1 MSSAAIL
8 EEARRFVAGARER
21 LGGDGRVQ
29 ILSSATTD
37 DAAASPA
44 PDDDAAGVAA
54 ALAELLGTRWWG
66 ACHKV
71 RQLTETLTRAMT
83 QTSTTPTASTA
94 TACSG
99 GVQSCSRGRP
109 PRSRCYGEP
118 RFVCLSVEVLAGARA
133 RGRTQSLST
142 FFTRQLQGQGEAALF
157 RDQQQLQEPR
167 AVPRQ
172 VRGARNRGQVRP
184 TG

>member
-54 ALAELLGTRWWG
+54 ALAELLGTCWWG

-118 RFVCLSVEVLAGARA
+118 RLVYLSKCWLGHARA
-133 RGRTQSLST
+133 DARSLSQLFLLANCRAKGKRL
-142 FFTRQLQGQGEAALF
+142 FFVTNNSSKSRAQYLDKFAALGI
-157 RDQQQLQEPR
+157 E
-167 AVPRQ
+167 
-172 VRGARNRGQVRP
+172 AR
-184 TG
+184 